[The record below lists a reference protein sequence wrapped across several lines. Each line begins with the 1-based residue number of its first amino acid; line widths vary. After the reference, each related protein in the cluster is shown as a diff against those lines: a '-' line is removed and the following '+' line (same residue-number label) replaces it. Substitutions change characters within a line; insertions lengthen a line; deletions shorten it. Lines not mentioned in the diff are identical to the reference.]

1 MADLTLRQC
10 ELVCKLFDEEGKP
23 YITVEQV
30 IEVVQKRKCIENYGF
45 IIHDKDTV
53 SVEEAKKNC
62 ELQVGALKAPH
73 IHLIMKFNSPQHV
86 KNVAKWFGVEQQFVS
101 KLQNVWEP
109 AVKYLVHRN
118 APQKY
123 QYSLDE
129 VNANFNVA
137 EIVEAPSGGR
147 KGMADAVIDK
157 IICGEIKEFQRATID
172 PKIQVNYAVK
182 IDRAFNVYNERC
194 ALEQKARATE
204 VIFITGQ
211 SQSGKTTFA
220 KHIAEERGLEYFVSS
235 GNNDVLDGYR
245 QEPCLILDEF
255 RPECMTLS
263 NALKLLDNNTA
274 CYVNRRYHN
283 VYVNCDLII
292 ITTTL
297 SIEEFFEGLRNRD
310 SEDIV
315 QLKRRCGTLITME
328 MERIFIQRWNKTTK
342 SYSTPV
348 AYLNPVPEIVK
359 SEEEAEEKNVEE
371 FVNEMIPFLKRANS
385 NKTETEFEK
394 VPENEQ
400 LEIPFEQEE
409 QK

>member
-10 ELVCKLFDEEGKP
+10 ELVCKLLNGEGKP
-23 YITVEQV
+23 YITAEQV
-30 IEVVQKRKCIENYGF
+30 IEVVQMRKCIEKYGF

-53 SVEEAKKNC
+53 LVEEAKKNS
-62 ELQVGALKAPH
+62 ELQAGVLKDPH
-73 IHLIMKFNSPQHV
+73 IHLVMKFNSPQHV

-101 KLQNVWEP
+101 RLQNGWEA
-109 AVKYLVHRN
+109 AVKYLVHLN

-123 QYSLDE
+123 QYSIDE
-129 VNANFNVA
+129 VTANFNVA
-137 EIVEAPSGGR
+137 QIVETPTGGR
-147 KGMADAVIDK
+147 RSMAEDVINK
-157 IICGEIKEFQRATID
+157 IICGEIREFQRATID
-172 PKIQVNYAVK
+172 PKILVDFTVK

-292 ITTTL
+292 VTTTL

-328 MERIFIQRWNKTTK
+328 MTHIFIQRWNKTTK
-342 SYSTPV
+342 SYSEPV

-359 SEEEAEEKNVEE
+359 GEGEEEEQSVEQ
-371 FVNEMIPFLKRANS
+371 FVNEMIPFLKRANP
-385 NKTETEFEK
+385 NKTEAEFET
-394 VPENEQ
+394 VSECEQ
-400 LEIPFEQEE
+400 LEIPFEQGE
-409 QK
+409 

>member
-1 MADLTLRQC
+1 M
-10 ELVCKLFDEEGKP
+10 
-23 YITVEQV
+23 
-30 IEVVQKRKCIENYGF
+30 
-45 IIHDKDTV
+45 
-53 SVEEAKKNC
+53 
-62 ELQVGALKAPH
+62 
-73 IHLIMKFNSPQHV
+73 
-86 KNVAKWFGVEQQFVS
+86 
-101 KLQNVWEP
+101 
-109 AVKYLVHRN
+109 
-118 APQKY
+118 
-123 QYSLDE
+123 
-129 VNANFNVA
+129 
-137 EIVEAPSGGR
+137 
-147 KGMADAVIDK
+147 
-157 IICGEIKEFQRATID
+157 
-172 PKIQVNYAVK
+172 K

-328 MERIFIQRWNKTTK
+328 MTHIFIQRWNKTTK
-342 SYSTPV
+342 SYSAPV

-385 NKTETEFEK
+385 NKTEAEFEK